1 MIFEQNTLVKTPVV
15 DKQNLKPG
23 AMTLYTIKK
32 ESLATMST
40 MLNNTGGRENGI
52 GVIYLHILD
61 TIQPI
66 LFILSTWYAMHSPY
80 TIYSDARL
88 SIPI

>member
-1 MIFEQNTLVKTPVV
+1 MIFEQNTLVKKPVV

-40 MLNNTGGRENGI
+40 VLNNPGR
-52 GVIYLHILD
+52 
-61 TIQPI
+61 
-66 LFILSTWYAMHSPY
+66 A
-80 TIYSDARL
+80 
-88 SIPI
+88 

>member
-66 LFILSTWYAMHSPY
+66 LFILSTWYVMHSPY

-88 SIPI
+88 SITI